1 MNYQIETKT
10 GLLSKDSIEPQPGT
24 AAALIVTP
32 TGRVFTPDGSHSL
45 GTCGTAER
53 AIEFCRRIGW
63 SWIVR
68 DVHPTQDLAGAGEVL
83 P

>member
-1 MNYQIETKT
+1 MNYQIETT
-10 GLLSKDSIEPQPGT
+10 PSLLWKDFIEPQPGT

-53 AIEFCRRIGW
+53 AIEFCRRIGRI
-63 SWIVR
+63 WIVR
-68 DVHPTQDLAGAGEVL
+68 DVQPTQDLAGAGELL